1 MPPTKAPTPNPPTA
15 NTVRSPAGSYPPP
28 PAGDR
33 QRGDGRDWYSVSVE
47 SMRRAVVLLVS
58 VVVLIGSALIYQQ
71 WQYLAQKGQA
81 EQVISQAAALTHQIE
96 ERPDADQLRRE
107 FFGAWEDLEN
117 ARRALTESQYGQALS
132 LGTRSLLE
140 LQQILQSDDQDGE
153 SRGRFLDVQGQVEF
167 RRGDLGSWKR
177 ARDQDHLNPGD
188 WVKTSANGSAKLLF
202 PNGVEYTL
210 RSNTMLHVTFQ
221 LDRFGN
227 SEPAA
232 EMPFGALDLA
242 TAQGSSRVKTP
253 RAEAAVRRSS
263 EAMVSFDRETNA
275 ARFAAYTGN
284 VEVVA
289 ANGQTQTVAALQQLE
304 QIGDV
309 LSAPTTLPDRP
320 RPLFPTADRE
330 IDLDGGEMRLTWSR
344 VATAGSYA
352 LNISENR
359 LFVSNLIERASL
371 IEPTARIGL
380 RGEGTFYWQVAAI
393 DPGGVRGPWSET
405 RVFRVLRR
413 QGNVRDDKAPPP
425 LDLESVQSYG
435 SLLIVSGR
443 TEAGAR
449 LTINGE
455 AATVGP
461 DGRFSKTLRMT
472 QEGFVF
478 VEVVATD
485 ERGNAAREQRRV
497 FFDAAS

>member
-1 MPPTKAPTPNPPTA
+1 MPPPTA
-15 NTVRSPAGSYPPP
+15 SNTPRLPTQSAPPP
-28 PAGDR
+28 
-33 QRGDGRDWYSVSVE
+33 RGGREWYSVSIE

-58 VVVLIGSALIYQQ
+58 VLVLIGSALIYQQ

-81 EQVISQAAALTHQIE
+81 EDVIAQATALTHQIE
-96 ERPDADQLRRE
+96 ERQDADQLRRE
-107 FFGAWEDLEN
+107 FFNAWEDLDN
-117 ARRALTESQYGQALS
+117 ARRALTESHYGEALS

-140 LQQILQSDDQDGE
+140 LQEILQMGNDDSE

-167 RRGDLGSWKR
+167 RRGDRGSWKR
-177 ARDQDHLNPGD
+177 ARDQDQLNPGD

-221 LDRFGN
+221 IDRFGN

-232 EMPFGALDLA
+232 ELPFGAVDLA
-242 TAQGSSRVKTP
+242 TAQGTSRIKTP
-253 RAEAAVRRSS
+253 RAEANVKKSS
-263 EAMVSFDRETNA
+263 EAQVSFDRETNA
-275 ARFAAYTGN
+275 ARFAAYSGN

-289 ANGQTQTVAALQQLE
+289 ANGQTRGITALQQLE

-309 LSAPTTLPDRP
+309 LSAPSALPDRP
-320 RPLFPTADRE
+320 RLLFPTADRD
-330 IDLDGGEMRLTWSR
+330 IDLKGGEMRLTWAP
-344 VATAGSYA
+344 VAGAAGYA

-359 LFVSNLIERASL
+359 LFVSNLIEKSSLKDAS
-371 IEPTARIGL
+371 ARIGL
-380 RGEGTFYWQVAAI
+380 KGEGTFFWQVAAI
-393 DPGGVRGPWSET
+393 DAGGVRGPWSDT

-413 QGNVRDDKAPPP
+413 QSGDGDRTPPA
-425 LDLESVQSYG
+425 LDLESVQTYG
-435 SLLIVSGR
+435 RLLVVSGR

-455 AATVGP
+455 LAAVAANGS
-461 DGRFSKTLRMT
+461 FSKSLQMA

-478 VEVVATD
+478 VEIIATD
-485 ERGNAAREQRRV
+485 AHGNSSREQRRV
-497 FFDAAS
+497 FFDSAY